1 MGAVLLSESPRC
13 AGEGKARD
21 QCGQDCLIDE
31 PDVAK
36 LPYLQNIIFETLRL
50 KPAAPLLVPHRA
62 SKECEIAGF
71 HVLRDSMSKRF
82 EVVGPGEESR
92 AHKFIMPFEIGRRAC
107 PGALLAQR
115 VVSLTLGSL
124 ILCFDGRR
132 MSKEA
137 VDMTEGKGVT
147 MPKAVALELM
157 CIARPIIQKVVQSNE

>member
-1 MGAVLLSESPRC
+1 MVIVNAW
-13 AGEGKARD
+13 AIH
-21 QCGQDCLIDE
+21 QDPSLWVD
-31 PDVAK
+31 PTTFK
-36 LPYLQNIIFETLRL
+36 LE
-50 KPAAPLLVPHRA
+50 
-62 SKECEIAGF
+62 
-71 HVLRDSMSKRF
+71 RF

-124 ILCFDGRR
+124 IQCFDGRR
-132 MSKEA
+132 VSKEA
-137 VDMTEGKGVT
+137 VDMAEGKGVT